1 MSQMKV
7 SHDSQVALVDS
18 QLSQLLRN
26 GCLEFECSLNDSLC
40 KWVIVSSLARSDK
53 LKWSLLYLAYV
64 QPASVDIPVG
74 STCYLVK
81 EKVLPFG
88 KKVTDLL
95 PEITIEKKLVDDE
108 EGVTLL
114 KGQTY
119 LLKCGKVLLQGMT

>member
-1 MSQMKV
+1 M
-7 SHDSQVALVDS
+7 
-18 QLSQLLRN
+18 
-26 GCLEFECSLNDSLC
+26 
-40 KWVIVSSLARSDK
+40 
-53 LKWSLLYLAYV
+53 
-64 QPASVDIPVG
+64 DIPVG

-119 LLKCGKVLLQGMT
+119 LLKCGKVTLQGKIVILALEKYRMFLVLLQSRNQKTKRGHCLRSQASAELI